1 MQKEGNFRNEYSG
14 GETSAAQCELLGL
27 EESREGI
34 EFGAY
39 LRRVRQAKGIS
50 IRQLAKSVDKTAAYL
65 SDIENGNNKPPD
77 KELLEVLIREL
88 GIDEYPRIRENLFD
102 LAAEERN
109 DVPADIKEYIMH
121 NKMLLKVLRAAKNAP
136 DSEQIWRQLANRV

>member
-1 MQKEGNFRNEYSG
+1 MQKEEGSLVQ
-14 GETSAAQCELLGL
+14 SELAFL
-27 EESREGI
+27 EQIGEGI

-39 LRRVRQAKGIS
+39 LRRIRQAKQIS

-77 KELLEVLIREL
+77 KELLEVLICAL
-88 GIDEYPRIRENLFD
+88 DLDDYPRIRENLFD

-121 NKMLLKVLRAAKNAP
+121 NKMLLKVLRAAKNTP
-136 DSEQIWRQLANRV
+136 NGEQIWLQLANRV

>member
-1 MQKEGNFRNEYSG
+1 MQSENKLPVRE
-14 GETSAAQCELLGL
+14 ELIAL
-27 EESREGI
+27 ESSEEVL
-34 EFGAY
+34 EFGTY
-39 LRRVRQAKGIS
+39 LRRVRQVKGIS

-77 KELLEVLIREL
+77 KELLDVLIREL
-88 GIDEYPRIRENLFD
+88 ELEEYPRIRERLFD

-136 DSEQIWRQLANRV
+136 DGELILAQLANRVSR

>member
-1 MQKEGNFRNEYSG
+1 MQKEENSL
-14 GETSAAQCELLGL
+14 SHSELVCL
-27 EESREGI
+27 EEDGEGI

-39 LRRVRQAKGIS
+39 LRRVRQAKQIS

-77 KELLEVLIREL
+77 KELLEVLIRAL
-88 GIDEYPRIRENLFD
+88 DLDEYPRIRENLFD

-136 DSEQIWRQLANRV
+136 DSEQIWLQLANRV

>member
-1 MQKEGNFRNEYSG
+1 MQKEEGSLDQ
-14 GETSAAQCELLGL
+14 SELALL
-27 EESREGI
+27 EQNGEGI

-39 LRRVRQAKGIS
+39 LRRVRQAKQIS

-88 GIDEYPRIRENLFD
+88 GLDEYPRIRENLFD

-121 NKMLLKVLRAAKNAP
+121 NKMLLKVLRAAKDAP
-136 DSEQIWRQLANRV
+136 NSEQIWLQLANHV

>member
-1 MQKEGNFRNEYSG
+1 MQSENKLPDREELIAL
-14 GETSAAQCELLGL
+14 ETS
-27 EESREGI
+27 EEVL
-34 EFGAY
+34 EFGTY

-50 IRQLAKSVDKTAAYL
+50 IRQLAKNVDKTAAYL

-77 KELLEVLIREL
+77 KELLDVIIREL
-88 GIDEYPRIRENLFD
+88 ALEEYPRIRERLFD

-136 DSEQIWRQLANRV
+136 DGELILAQLANRVSR